1 VAGQFASYLDPEQKR
16 YIHLVDGG
24 VSDNLGMTVVLE
36 RLGTMGGV
44 EGYSQKMNWEIPD
57 HIVVI
62 IVNAEIEPL
71 ETLNLKSVSPGLAAT
86 MGLVS
91 GAQIRRANFE
101 TLDLSQ
107 RTITTIGEKLNS
119 AGRPVTT
126 HLIEVSF
133 DLDDSEDERHY
144 LKHLP
149 TSFKLSD
156 EQVDRLISSGRKI
169 LRESPDFQ
177 AALEAIR

>member
-1 VAGQFASYLDPEQKR
+1 
-16 YIHLVDGG
+16 
-24 VSDNLGMTVVLE
+24 
-36 RLGTMGGV
+36 
-44 EGYSQKMNWEIPD
+44 
-57 HIVVI
+57 
-62 IVNAEIEPL
+62 
-71 ETLNLKSVSPGLAAT
+71 

-91 GAQIRRANFE
+91 GVQIRRANFE

-107 RTITTIGEKLNS
+107 RTITTIGKKLNS

-133 DLDDSEDERHY
+133 DLDDNEDERHY

-156 EQVDRLISSGRKI
+156 EQVDRLITSGRKI

-177 AALEAIR
+177 AALEAMR